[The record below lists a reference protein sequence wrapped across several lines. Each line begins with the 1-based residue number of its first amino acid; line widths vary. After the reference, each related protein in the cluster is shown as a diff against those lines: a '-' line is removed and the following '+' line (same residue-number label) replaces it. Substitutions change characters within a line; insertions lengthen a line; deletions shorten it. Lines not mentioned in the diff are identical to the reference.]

1 MQRDWGWK
9 KIGLAAFTATMAV
22 SPAPL
27 RAQQDIKRKV
37 KTQVEAQYPELARK
51 YNLAGRVRL
60 SVIVTKD
67 GKVKSCKVLGG
78 NAVLANS
85 AQEALKEWKF
95 LPGTEETTETIEFE
109 FKPKA

>member
-1 MQRDWGWK
+1 MQRDWRWK
-9 KIGLAAFTATMAV
+9 QIGLAAFAVTLAV

-27 RAQQDIKRKV
+27 RAQQETKRKV
-37 KTQVEAQYPELARK
+37 KNQVEARYPELARK

-78 NAVLANS
+78 NAVLANA
-85 AQEALKEWKF
+85 AQEALKDWKF

-109 FKPKA
+109 FKPRA

>member
-9 KIGLAAFTATMAV
+9 KIALAAFTATLAF

-27 RAQQDIKRKV
+27 LAQQEIKRKV
-37 KTQVEAQYPELARK
+37 KTQVEARYPELARK
-51 YNLAGRVRL
+51 YNLAGHVRL
-60 SVIVTKD
+60 SVVVTKD
-67 GKVKSCKVLGG
+67 GNVKSCKVLGG